1 MVNWARHD
9 DFVSLRWFNSHV
21 PILILSELATAFRI
35 RDKPAP
41 RQQITVPD
49 IDVSNRVIMHGAVG
63 LERLELARRGSRMLS
78 WSLGQQGPDIV
89 TLGASVVINI
99 AIDHE

>member
-49 IDVSNRVIMHGAVG
+49 IDVSNRVIMHGAR
-63 LERLELARRGSRMLS
+63 LERLELARRGSCMLS
-78 WSLGQQGPDIV
+78 WCLGQQSPDIV